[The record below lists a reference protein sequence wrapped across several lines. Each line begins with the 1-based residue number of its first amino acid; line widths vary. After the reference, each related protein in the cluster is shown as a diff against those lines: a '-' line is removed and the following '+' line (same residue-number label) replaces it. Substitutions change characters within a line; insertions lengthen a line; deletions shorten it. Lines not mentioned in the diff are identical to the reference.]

1 MKKKELRRLFDK
13 YTRNECSEREIELLD
28 SYLNSFQGKKQLW
41 TVLDCDEDVIER
53 IWSRIKSDV
62 DGKNVPVKNMYRLYL
77 KYAAIFL
84 GLLVGV
90 GVWHQMSK
98 VTPIVKSIEI
108 VAKDSPVILKMPDG
122 ESVPIDAKGEQVL
135 ANKAGK
141 LVAQQNGAQIRY
153 IKNNLVEEVV
163 FNEVIVPHGKKFQII
178 LSDGTMVFI
187 NSGSSLR
194 FPTNFLAGKERQVF
208 LEGEAYFEVAKD
220 EARPFLVTSSEIGI
234 KVLGTH
240 FVVSSYKESEKFA
253 VLAEGSVAVYRGQ
266 VQDSPTII
274 APGEKATIQENDVL
288 VKSVHIS
295 DYLNWMEGSLSFN
308 DELFKEIVLKIERHY
323 GVEVENNYGALDSM
337 KFKGSF
343 KDESISDL
351 LDTFKESAGFDY
363 EIEHNK
369 IIINNKK

>member
-1 MKKKELRRLFDK
+1 M
-13 YTRNECSEREIELLD
+13 
-28 SYLNSFQGKKQLW
+28 
-41 TVLDCDEDVIER
+41 
-53 IWSRIKSDV
+53 
-62 DGKNVPVKNMYRLYL
+62 
-77 KYAAIFL
+77 
-84 GLLVGV
+84 
-90 GVWHQMSK
+90 
-98 VTPIVKSIEI
+98 
-108 VAKDSPVILKMPDG
+108 
-122 ESVPIDAKGEQVL
+122 
-135 ANKAGK
+135 
-141 LVAQQNGAQIRY
+141 
-153 IKNNLVEEVV
+153 EEVV

-220 EARPFLVTSSEIGI
+220 ESRPFLVTSSEIGI

-295 DYLNWMEGSLSFN
+295 DYLNWMEGTLSFN

>member
-108 VAKDSPVILKMPDG
+108 VVKDSPVILKMPDG

-274 APGEKATIQENDVL
+274 APGEKATIQENDVS